1 MDDVRHFYYG
11 LVGED
16 RPTPAATPL
25 PAPHPGTLIE
35 ATEELRELWSK
46 RQAELKEKLRMD
58 DDTLPWHL
66 HRDAT
71 AAAADATGGGE
82 RAGGVDGDGEGAAV
96 IEMGMG
102 GAEGKD
108 GKECDEDGKD
118 RTVGG
123 TSPLRLVGGV
133 DISFVKG
140 NDVDA
145 CASLVVLSYPDMK
158 VRPGR
163 RHSA

>member
-11 LVGED
+11 LIREGG
-16 RPTPAATPL
+16 PMPAATPL
-25 PAPHPGTLIE
+25 AAPHPGTLIE

-66 HRDAT
+66 HWDAT
-71 AAAADATGGGE
+71 AAAADATRGGE
-82 RAGGVDGDGEGAAV
+82 RVGGVEGDGEGAAV
-96 IEMGMG
+96 IDMGMG

-108 GKECDEDGKD
+108 SKECDEDGKD

-158 VRPGR
+158 VRSGR